1 MVKVEKEQTIA
12 CTPEAFLGFVLDV
25 ERYIEVDDK
34 IGAISWVRRDGNLT
48 EFKFQPRLPGLP
60 LPEPKAIAQMRLTPG
75 KSIDIQ
81 LAPLPL
87 NKFNHRMAEFG
98 ARFSCEPVDGGIRA
112 TRMISFRFNPFTRWM
127 LDPVLRR
134 TLPTS
139 VERELRLSKAIL
151 ERGETG

>member
-1 MVKVEKEQTIA
+1 MVKVEKEQTIS
-12 CTPEAFLGFVLDV
+12 CTPEAFLDFVLDI

-34 IGAISWVRRDGNLT
+34 IGAISWVRREGNLT

-60 LPEPKAIAQMRLTPG
+60 LPEPKAVAQMRLTPG
-75 KSIDIQ
+75 QCIDIR

-87 NKFNHRMAEFG
+87 NKFNHRMAQFS

-127 LDPVLRR
+127 LDPVLKR
-134 TLPTS
+134 TLPGS
-139 VERELRLSKAIL
+139 VERELRLSKQIL
-151 ERGETG
+151 ERGESG